1 MKIRIF
7 RLAVAFALALPSVAA
22 AQDPVEF
29 HIGAGVA
36 FPVGD
41 VADSFDTGFNFSTGL
56 TFNANEAVGFMGEYQ
71 YFRFGGPDRTFENL
85 SPTPQAGD
93 RILIESNHQMNVVD
107 FNVVLRAGGTSG
119 MRAYLIAGPG
129 VYWRKVQLT
138 TPSVGFITVCD
149 PYWYVCYPAPVSTDA
164 IVGDRT
170 STDFG
175 INVGGGVN
183 FGAFFVE
190 ARYHYVW
197 GPKIEP
203 QSGRPDL
210 RVQRV
215 VFPHHRRLP
224 FLGQLVLSTRHS
236 APRMG

>member
-1 MKIRIF
+1 MQIRI
-7 RLAVAFALALPSVAA
+7 RCLAVAIAVVLPGVAA

-29 HIGAGVA
+29 HIGGGVA
-36 FPVGD
+36 VPVGD

-71 YFRFGGPDRTFENL
+71 YFRFGGPDRSFDNVAT
-85 SPTPQAGD
+85 PTSD

-119 MRAYLIAGPG
+119 MRAYLLAGPG

-138 TPSVGFITVCD
+138 TPTVGFITVCD
-149 PYWYVCYPAPVSTDA
+149 PYWYVCYPTAVSTDA
-164 IVGDRT
+164 IIGDRT

-175 INVGGGVN
+175 INIGGGVN

-197 GPKIEP
+197 GPKVETP
-203 QSGRPDL
+203 GGGQSYGSNASYIPLTAGFR
-210 RVQRV
+210 
-215 VFPHHRRLP
+215 F
-224 FLGQLVLSTRHS
+224 
-236 APRMG
+236 

>member
-1 MKIRIF
+1 MQIRT
-7 RLAVAFALALPSVAA
+7 RVFALVIAVLMPGIAA

-29 HIGAGVA
+29 HIGGGVVA
-36 FPVGD
+36 PVGD
-41 VADSFDTGFNFSTGL
+41 VADSFDTGFHFTTGL
-56 TFNANEAVGFMGEYQ
+56 TFNTNDVVGFMGEYQ
-71 YFRFGGPDRTFENL
+71 YFRFGGPDRTFESAL
-85 SPTPQAGD
+85 PTPQAD

-119 MRAYLIAGPG
+119 VRGYLIAGPG

-138 TPSVGFITVCD
+138 TPTVGFVTVCD
-149 PYWYVCYPAPVSTDA
+149 PYWYVCYPTAVSTDA

-183 FGAFFVE
+183 LGAFFVE

-197 GPKIEP
+197 GPKIEA
-203 QSGRPDL
+203 QGGG
-210 RVQRV
+210 
-215 VFPHHRRLP
+215 
-224 FLGQLVLSTRHS
+224 GQTYGSNASYIPVTVGFRF
-236 APRMG
+236 

>member
-1 MKIRIF
+1 MQPRILC
-7 RLAVAFALALPSVAA
+7 LAIAFAMTLPGVAA

-41 VADSFDTGFNFSTGL
+41 VADSFDTGFNFTTGL

-71 YFRFGGPDRTFENL
+71 YFRFSGPDRTFDNAII
-85 SPTPQAGD
+85 SPQAGD

-119 MRAYLIAGPG
+119 VRGYLVAGPG

-149 PYWYVCYPAPVSTDA
+149 PYWYVCYPTAVSTDA
-164 IVGDRT
+164 IIGDRT

-183 FGAFFVE
+183 LGAFFVE

-197 GPKIEP
+197 GPKVESP
-203 QSGRPDL
+203 SGD
-210 RVQRV
+210 QTYGANASY
-215 VFPHHRRLP
+215 FPITVGFR
-224 FLGQLVLSTRHS
+224 F
-236 APRMG
+236 